1 MVVVVVAV
9 VNLPDLDVARLEL
22 DADSRE
28 LDRKALIG
36 FWPEPETG
44 PPTLGLVRHGLL
56 FTALFKLDCN
66 CSHDPLLGV
75 TLLTLTAAAAAD
87 DLPLSPLLQLLPPP
101 RLAPLWLVLPGRL
114 PPWPLRKDSF
124 S

>member
-75 TLLTLTAAAAAD
+75 TLLTLTAAAAD
-87 DLPLSPLLQLLPPP
+87 DLPLSPLLLPPP

-114 PPWPLRKDSF
+114 PPWALRKDSF